1 MVTLDN
7 TCRSFLAPYKD
18 EKGNYKFYGRFNQGV
33 ITLNLFDVALSSNGD
48 IDKFW
53 QLMEERTELCHK
65 ALLYRHK
72 RLEGTLSDVAPILW
86 QDGAFARLEQHEPID
101 KLLHGGYS
109 SISLGY
115 AGLYECVKFIKN
127 ESHIGTK
134 NGHDFGIE
142 VMKFLDEID
151 EVAGLIG
158 AVNTIDFKNLKG
170 YNTDGIGAVRAIEEV
185 TSIKNK
191 NVVVAGAGGASRAIS
206 FYLAKYGAE
215 SMAILNRNVEKAQGL
230 AADVSQ
236 SGLIGEVKADSI
248 SEIRNYLKDADILVD
263 TTPIGMHPNISD
275 EPIAFAEDMDED
287 LVVFDAVYN
296 PNETVLLKEA
306 IKAGA
311 NPVYGIKML
320 LYQGAES
327 IKIWTGR
334 DAPVDV
340 MEKALKDTLNLE

>member
-1 MVTLDN
+1 MKIKGSTNIVGLIGHPVEH
-7 TCRSFLAPYKD
+7 SFSPPMHNAAFD
-18 EKGNYKFYGRFNQGV
+18 ELGMDYAYV
-33 ITLNLFDVALSSNGD
+33 AFDVNPTDLQTAIEGAKSLNIKGFNVT
-48 IDKFW
+48 IP
-53 QLMEERTELCHK
+53 HK
-65 ALLYRHK
+65 
-72 RLEGTLSDVAPILW
+72 
-86 QDGAFARLEQHEPID
+86 
-101 KLLHGGYS
+101 
-109 SISLGY
+109 
-115 AGLYECVKFIKN
+115 
-127 ESHIGTK
+127 
-134 NGHDFGIE
+134 IE
-142 VMKFLDEID
+142 VMKFLNEID

-158 AVNTIDFKNLKG
+158 AVNTIDFKTLKG

-327 IKIWTGR
+327 FKIWTGR